1 MTRLPCV
8 VVAGESAEGRQ
19 EIAGILADE
28 PLHVI
33 AASDGQTVID
43 LVQAHTADLVL
54 MESQMSQLD
63 GFEVTRR
70 VRRDESSRLLPIV
83 LISGLDSITNRVAA
97 LDAGADDFLS
107 RPIERNELLARV
119 RSLLRLKTLH
129 DHLEDARQVIFTLAK
144 AAEAKDPFTLQH
156 TERVADSAS
165 ELARRIRLSPD
176 VIEQVRIGALIH
188 DVGKLAIPD
197 HVLNKPGS
205 LTDQEFTLIKTHP
218 LVGSEIVTSLASQ
231 RHLVGI
237 VRNHHERYDGRG
249 YPDRLAGAAIPLG
262 ARIVAVCD
270 SYDAMVNQ
278 RPYRQAMP
286 HARAIE
292 ILIAGRGTQWDASLV
307 DAFVALHEQRWTTP
321 KGVYQAA
328 GDVRRS

>member
-19 EIAGILADE
+19 QIAGVLKDE

-33 AASDGQTVID
+33 GASNGQTVID
-43 LVQAHTADLVL
+43 LVRAHTADLVL
-54 MESQMSQLD
+54 MESQMSELD

-70 VRRDESSRLLPIV
+70 VRRDASSRLLPIV

-97 LDAGADDFLS
+97 IEAGADDFLS

-119 RSLLRLKTLH
+119 RSLLRLKSLH
-129 DHLEDARQVIFTLAK
+129 DHLEDARQVIYALAK
-144 AAEAKDPFTLQH
+144 AAEAKDPYTLEH
-156 TERVADSAS
+156 TERVAHSAS
-165 ELARRIRLSPD
+165 DLARRIQLSPD

-197 HVLNKPGS
+197 HVLNKPGP
-205 LTDQEFTLIKTHP
+205 LTDDEFTLIKTHT
-218 LVGSEIVTSLASQ
+218 LVGAEIVTPLASQ

-249 YPDRLAGAAIPLG
+249 YPDHLAGTAIPLG

-270 SYDAMVNQ
+270 AFDAMVNQ

-286 HARAIE
+286 PADAIAN
-292 ILIAGRGTQWDASLV
+292 LIAGRAGQWDPSLV
-307 DAFVALHEQRWTTP
+307 DAFVAIQEDR
-321 KGVYQAA
+321 
-328 GDVRRS
+328 